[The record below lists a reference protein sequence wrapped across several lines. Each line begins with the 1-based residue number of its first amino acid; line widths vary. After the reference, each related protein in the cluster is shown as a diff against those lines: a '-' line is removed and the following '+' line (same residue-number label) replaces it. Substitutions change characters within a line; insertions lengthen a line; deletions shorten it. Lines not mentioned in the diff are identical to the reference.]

1 MSTAFK
7 SVSQVC
13 FVYKDHVLFATAIHC
28 NSLWIRYINN
38 FSPSALRFGEIIW
51 SGQKILGNEMNGT
64 VEQKTAGKGKERNC
78 GA

>member
-38 FSPSALRFGEIIW
+38 FSPSALSFGEIIW
-51 SGQKILGNEMNGT
+51 SCQKIPVNEMNET
-64 VEQKTAGKGKERNC
+64 IERKTAGKGKERNY